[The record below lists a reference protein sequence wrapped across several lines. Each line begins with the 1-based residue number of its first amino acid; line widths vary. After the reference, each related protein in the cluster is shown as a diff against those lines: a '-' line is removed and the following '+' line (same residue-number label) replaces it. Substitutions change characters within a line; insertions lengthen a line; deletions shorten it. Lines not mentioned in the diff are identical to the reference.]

1 MTINHEYRYVM
12 NLSYLGTNYSGWQ
25 IQNNAK
31 SIQGDIMDGLHVILN
46 KNIQLMVGAGRT
58 DSGVHAVK
66 FFAHFDYE
74 IIDCLDLVYKLNRF
88 LSDDI
93 VINNIQAVSK
103 DFHARFSAISR
114 KYEYW
119 ISTKKDPFLINR
131 SYFFFNKID
140 ITSMNEAAALLV
152 GEHNF
157 SAFSKLNS
165 DNPICVVK
173 SAHWIKSK
181 NMLFFSIESDR
192 FLYNMVRCVVGT
204 LVDVGLG
211 KISIDTFSEI
221 MDSHDRS
228 QAGASA
234 PASGLYLIDVKYP
247 KLFNL

>member
-1 MTINHEYRYVM
+1 MTINHEYRYVI

-31 SIQGDIMDGLHVILN
+31 SIQGEIMDGLHLILN
-46 KNIQLMVGAGRT
+46 KNIKLMIGAGRT

-74 IIDCLDLVYKLNRF
+74 KTDCFNLVYRLNRF

-93 VINNIQAVSK
+93 VINNIQIVSR

-131 SYFFFNKID
+131 SYFFFKKID
-140 ITSMNEAAALLV
+140 MVAMNEAASLLI
-152 GEHNF
+152 GKNNF
-157 SAFSKLNS
+157 SAFSKLHS
-165 DNPICVVK
+165 DNPICCVK

-181 NMLFFSIESDR
+181 NMLVFAIESDR
-192 FLYNMVRCVVGT
+192 FLYNMVRCIVGT
-204 LVDVGLG
+204 LMDVGLG
-211 KISIDTFSEI
+211 KTSITTFSHI
-221 MDSHDRS
+221 MSSYERS
-228 QAGASA
+228 RAGVSV
-234 PASGLYLIDVKYP
+234 PASGLYLMDVKYP
-247 KLFNL
+247 KIFKL